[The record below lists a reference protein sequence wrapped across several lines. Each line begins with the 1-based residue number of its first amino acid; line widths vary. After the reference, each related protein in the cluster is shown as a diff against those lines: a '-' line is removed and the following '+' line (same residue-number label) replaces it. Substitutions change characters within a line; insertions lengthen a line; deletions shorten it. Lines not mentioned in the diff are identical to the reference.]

1 MSQTQTSTVP
11 ALVIRRTFKA
21 PRERVFAAWT
31 TPDTLRQFMSP
42 DDVKIGDLQL
52 DVRTGGK
59 FRIVMVHA
67 DGEQVPAFGVYKEVR
82 PPERLVMT
90 WTWEE
95 DDKSEERETLLTLD
109 FFDRNGETELVLT
122 HENLRSEES
131 RGNHEHGWTSILE
144 KLPSVL

>member
-1 MSQTQTSTVP
+1 MSQTPTSTVP

-31 TPDTLRQFMSP
+31 TPETLRQFMGP
-42 DDVKIGDLQL
+42 GDVKVGEVDA
-52 DVRTGGK
+52 DVRAGGK
-59 FRIVMVHA
+59 YRIVMMHA
-67 DGEQVPAFGVYKEVR
+67 DGELLPVHGVYKEVR

-95 DDKSEERETLLTLD
+95 DDPAEERETLLTLD
-109 FFDRNGETELVLT
+109 FLDRNGDTELVLT

-131 RGNHEHGWTSILE
+131 RANHEHGWTAILDQ
-144 KLPSVL
+144 LPSAL